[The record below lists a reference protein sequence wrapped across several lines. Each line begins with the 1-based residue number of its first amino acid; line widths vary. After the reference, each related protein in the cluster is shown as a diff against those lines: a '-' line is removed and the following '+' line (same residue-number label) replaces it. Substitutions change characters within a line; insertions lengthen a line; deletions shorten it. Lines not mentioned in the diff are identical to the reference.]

1 VLKQFAP
8 GRALC
13 LSVKLFIKLP
23 NKYIL
28 PFNMK
33 RSLLAAILLSG
44 LSLSAISQTK
54 VEVASVV
61 NAEENFNKLVDR
73 KGIKD
78 GFLAVADAEG
88 FVFKPNVVKITD
100 FYEGIEKQPGK
111 LSWQPK
117 FARLS
122 ANGDLGFTAGP
133 YVYQNGKTEDDKVYG
148 DYLSIWRLDNADNK
162 YKLVTNL
169 GIQHPEPE
177 QELVTDFKEPDP
189 AKQKAASKD
198 PFSGKKILTATDGT
212 FNHSLSLSSLAAYKE
227 FLSPEARYYF
237 PGFEPIT
244 GTDKILKFLDNE
256 GISISAET
264 VNVGR
269 STSNDLAYTYGTARI
284 RKGNIVNNYNY
295 VRIWEIDA
303 NHRWNML
310 LEIFSTVEN

>member
-1 VLKQFAP
+1 
-8 GRALC
+8 
-13 LSVKLFIKLP
+13 
-23 NKYIL
+23 
-28 PFNMK
+28 MK
-33 RSLLAAILLSG
+33 RSLLAAIILSG
-44 LSLSAISQTK
+44 FSLSAMAQTK

-61 NAEENFNKLVDR
+61 TAEENFNKLVER

-78 GFLAVADAEG
+78 GFLSVADPEG
-88 FVFKPNVVKITD
+88 IVFKPNAIKITE
-100 FYEGIEKQPGK
+100 FYNSIDKQPGK

-117 FARLS
+117 FARIS

-133 YVYQNGKTEDDKVYG
+133 YVYQNGKTDDDKVYG
-148 DYLSIWRLDNADNK
+148 DYLSIWRLDADGK
-162 YKLVTNL
+162 FKLLVDL

-177 QELVTDFKEPDP
+177 QEAVTDFKEPDLT
-189 AKQKAASKD
+189 KQKAPSKD
-198 PFSGKKILTATDGT
+198 PFAGKNILVATDKT
-212 FNHSLSLSSLAAYKE
+212 LNHSLELSALAAYKE

-237 PGFEPIT
+237 PGFEPMT

-284 RKGNIVNNYNY
+284 KKGNIVNNYNY

-303 NHRWNML
+303 SHKWNML

>member
-1 VLKQFAP
+1 MA
-8 GRALC
+8 
-13 LSVKLFIKLP
+13 
-23 NKYIL
+23 
-28 PFNMK
+28 
-33 RSLLAAILLSG
+33 
-44 LSLSAISQTK
+44 QTK

-61 NAEENFNKLVDR
+61 RAEESFNKLVER

-78 GFLAVADAEG
+78 GFLAVADPEG
-88 FVFKPNVVKITD
+88 IVFKPNTVKITD
-100 FYEGIEKQPGK
+100 FYSGIQNQPGK
-111 LSWQPK
+111 LSSQPK

-133 YVYQNGKTEDDKVYG
+133 YVYQNGKTDDDKVYG
-148 DYLSIWRLDNADNK
+148 DYVSIWRLDNADSK
-162 YKLVTNL
+162 FKLLVNL

-177 QELVTDFKEPDP
+177 QEVITDFKEPDLT
-189 AKQKAASKD
+189 KQKAASKD
-198 PFSGKKILTATDGT
+198 PFAGKSVLTATDKT
-212 FNHSLSLSSLAAYKE
+212 LNHSLELSAMAAYKE

-237 PGFEPIT
+237 PGFEPMT
-244 GTDKILKFLDNE
+244 GTDKILKFIDNE